1 MQTNILGIRDVAVVG
16 VMDEGVVGSAMAVV
30 AAVCGWAVACDAV
43 VLDVV
48 GVSVV
53 VSVCVIVV
61 VSVGEIGVTVV
72 ASVDEIRVTV
82 VVSVDEIGETVF
94 ASVKEGVVAS
104 EDTANTVNTS
114 AVDVGGNGVMAGNG
128 VDGVKPKDICVLLLH
143 LSLQKSSSQQF
154 GGQSPI
160 SERVWIV
167 LHA

>member
-16 VMDEGVVGSAMAVV
+16 VIDEGVVGSAMALV
-30 AAVCGWAVACDAV
+30 AAECGWAVACAAV
-43 VLDVV
+43 VLDGV
-48 GVSVV
+48 GVYVV
-53 VSVCVIVV
+53 ASVCVIVV
-61 VSVGEIGVTVV
+61 VSVGDIGVTVV
-72 ASVDEIRVTV
+72 ASVDEIGV
-82 VVSVDEIGETVF
+82 TVF
-94 ASVKEGVVAS
+94 ALVKEGVVDS

-114 AVDVGGNGVMAGNG
+114 AVDVGGNGVMAGNV

-154 GGQSPI
+154 EGQSPI